1 MYQVSRAL
9 RRASGALIV
18 SVGLALA
25 PPVAVP
31 SQAASSA
38 GCEGG
43 GFVINGLN
51 DRSTI
56 GIDGRFTITADNLG
70 PSVLVDGKYVEF
82 TVVSETFGV
91 EDWTLTGESRTHATS
106 PATWSSTARLPIT
119 AASC

>member
-31 SQAASSA
+31 SQAASST

-43 GFVINGLN
+43 GFVISGLN

-70 PSVLVDGKYVEF
+70 DFRKSRFVMMRSSPIALRVCVLALVRF
-82 TVVSETFGV
+82 
-91 EDWTLTGESRTHATS
+91 
-106 PATWSSTARLPIT
+106 RLPVIT
-119 AASC
+119 VMISSQWKSSPPAGSM